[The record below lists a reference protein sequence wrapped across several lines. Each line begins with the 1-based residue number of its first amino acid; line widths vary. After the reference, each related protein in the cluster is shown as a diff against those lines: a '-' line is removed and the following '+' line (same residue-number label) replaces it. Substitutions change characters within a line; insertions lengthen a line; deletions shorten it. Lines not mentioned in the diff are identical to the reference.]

1 MARCRVDSRWML
13 LSASV
18 LEVERCL
25 PAYTRRRSSSGSEVR
40 TERRVLRLRIERSWG
55 TVMGIAGRLVS
66 RVRLRV
72 GGRGAL
78 LSPETFLTK
87 ICMVSAGSGDA
98 DREIGDEERMVM
110 WF

>member
-1 MARCRVDSRWML
+1 MARCRVDSRWIL

-18 LEVERCL
+18 LDVERCL

-40 TERRVLRLRIERSWG
+40 TERSVRRLRIERSWG
-55 TVMGIAGRLVS
+55 TVMGIV
-66 RVRLRV
+66 
-72 GGRGAL
+72 
-78 LSPETFLTK
+78 SPETFLTK